1 MIYYVKRGQINSKC
15 YKKEINKSRIIQA
28 AISEGGKDRELSD

>member
-15 YKKEINKSRIIQA
+15 SKKEINKSRIIQT
-28 AISEGGKDRELSD
+28 AITEGGKN

>member
-15 YKKEINKSRIIQA
+15 YIEEINKSRMTQA
-28 AISEGGKDRELSD
+28 AITEGGKNRELSE